1 MKKLDLH
8 SEKDLVVKFK
18 SGDQFAFEILFYK
31 YKNKLNGFVT
41 KMAPSNIDP
50 DDVVQNV
57 FIKIWT
63 QREKIDEEKSFSAF
77 LYIIARNEMIEQLRS
92 SISKRIYFC
101 GDGFMNDFDFS
112 DATINDDQ
120 IELEHRVTGLINILP
135 ERRRQIFELNRYD
148 GLTYKQIAQKL
159 GISENTVDTQI
170 RKSLAYLRAEIK
182 KISLSLIFF
191 LQKR

>member
-1 MKKLDLH
+1 MRKLELH

-31 YKNKLNGFVT
+31 YKNKLNGFVS

-50 DDVVQNV
+50 DEVVQNV

-63 QREKIDEEKSFSAF
+63 QKEKIDEDKSFSAF
-77 LYIIARNEMIEQLRS
+77 LYVIARNEMIEQLRS

-101 GDGFMNDFDFS
+101 GDDFTNDFDIG
-112 DATINDDQ
+112 DATTNEYQ
-120 IELEHRVTGLINILP
+120 TELEQRVTKLINSLP

-159 GISENTVDTQI
+159 SISENTVDTQI

-182 KISLSLIFF
+182 KINLSLLFF
-191 LQKR
+191 LLKR